1 MCPQG
6 TWGRLLATRV
16 SQGRLLEASNTV
28 IFIHF
33 IQIVPSQL
41 FLGFP
46 SRTFSVADP
55 AQRTVSETK
64 RVAACPAREDAGSR
78 AAQTPPGRRSP
89 RPSPQRGPSS
99 PRPSAVPAEGDFH
112 RLCRQSHCFSLKA
125 TINRILFCVLF
136 FYCFTLLR
144 FCGPGAVSGCARPTC
159 GSGHTSNALRV
170 ASSPRCGFQTRTA
183 ETQPRQGQA
192 RPGLGGVTR
201 SELLAHPAA
210 TWCYLRSAWLGCGN
224 EEKPP
229 ENTRAEF

>member
-16 SQGRLLEASNTV
+16 SQGRLLEALNTV

-78 AAQTPPGRRSP
+78 AAQTPRAALASALAPAWSVQPKAERRPRRRRLSP
-89 RPSPQRGPSS
+89 ALSS
-99 PRPSAVPAEGDFH
+99 V
-112 RLCRQSHCFSLKA
+112 
-125 TINRILFCVLF
+125 TLF
-136 FYCFTLLR
+136 FFK
-144 FCGPGAVSGCARPTC
+144 
-159 GSGHTSNALRV
+159 GHN
-170 ASSPRCGFQTRTA
+170 
-183 ETQPRQGQA
+183 
-192 RPGLGGVTR
+192 
-201 SELLAHPAA
+201 
-210 TWCYLRSAWLGCGN
+210 
-224 EEKPP
+224 
-229 ENTRAEF
+229 

>member
-78 AAQTPPGRRSP
+78 AAQTPRGGARLGP
-89 RPSPQRGPSS
+89 RPSVVRPAQGRAPS
-99 PRPSAVPAEGDFH
+99 PP
-112 RLCRQSHCFSLKA
+112 KA
-125 TINRILFCVLF
+125 TLTGSV
-136 FYCFTLLR
+136 
-144 FCGPGAVSGCARPTC
+144 VSLTVF
-159 GSGHTSNALRV
+159 L
-170 ASSPRCGFQTRTA
+170 
-183 ETQPRQGQA
+183 
-192 RPGLGGVTR
+192 
-201 SELLAHPAA
+201 
-210 TWCYLRSAWLGCGN
+210 
-224 EEKPP
+224 
-229 ENTRAEF
+229 